1 MPKVRLSNDTK
12 KTLGIW
18 VEPWG
23 EDYWM
28 KSKEKFTIV
37 TDTPKDSDP
46 DEEPFEVVFHDQG
59 ASVWVNTGYEAT
71 VYDHS
76 GNEVDCG
83 HQRPIEVLRAWTEA
97 FEAAADRSDLTP
109 ELQER
114 VRSEAETMRWRL
126 SRAEAAEQEAQ
137 DS

>member
-1 MPKVRLSNDTK
+1 MPKIRLSNDTK

-28 KSKEKFTIV
+28 NPEEKFTIV
-37 TDTPKDSDP
+37 TDTPKDADP

-71 VYDHS
+71 VHDHS

-97 FEAAADRSDLTP
+97 YEAAADRSGLTP
-109 ELQER
+109 ELQEEA
-114 VRSEAETMRWRL
+114 RSKAETMRWRL

-137 DS
+137 DG

>member
-1 MPKVRLSNDTK
+1 MPKIRLSNDTK

-28 KSKEKFTIV
+28 KPGEKFTIV
-37 TDTPKDSDP
+37 TDTPKDTDP
-46 DEEPFEVVFHDQG
+46 DEAPFEVLFHDQG
-59 ASVWVNTGYEAT
+59 ASVWVNTGYKAT

-97 FEAAADRSDLTP
+97 SEAAADRPDLTA

-114 VRSEAETMRWRL
+114 ARGEAETMRWRL

-137 DS
+137 DG

>member
-1 MPKVRLSNDTK
+1 MPKIRLSNDTE

-28 KSKEKFTIV
+28 KPNEKFTIV
-37 TDTPKDSDP
+37 TDTPKDTDP
-46 DEEPFEVVFHDQG
+46 DEAPFEVVFHDQG
-59 ASVWVNTGYEAT
+59 ASVWANIGYQPT

-83 HQRPIEVLRAWTEA
+83 HQRPVEVPRAWTEA
-97 FEAAADRSDLTP
+97 AEAAAERPGLSA
-109 ELQER
+109 ELQET
-114 VRSEAETMRWRL
+114 VRSQAQTMRWRL

-137 DS
+137 DG